1 MDLFMYS
8 YYSDFEDFDYN
19 YLQITTDLDYQFK
32 KWELLEKENNTYEQ
46 YINNT
51 ERAIV
56 PYIDYNS
63 VYILY
68 ICLYIFYICII
79 EFIII
84 PGKFVD
90 MC

>member
-1 MDLFMYS
+1 MHT
-8 YYSDFEDFDYN
+8 YYSDFEDYDYN
-19 YLQITTDLDYQFK
+19 YLQVAINLDYEFK
-32 KWELLEKENNTYEQ
+32 KWEMLEKDNKTFEQ

-63 VYILY
+63 VYMLLSCFHILY
-68 ICLYIFYICII
+68 ICII
-79 EFIII
+79 YFVII

-90 MC
+90 VEAY

>member
-1 MDLFMYS
+1 MYT

-19 YLQITTDLDYQFK
+19 YLQVATNLDYEFK
-32 KWELLEKENNTYEQ
+32 KWEMLEKENNTYEQ

-56 PYIDYNS
+56 PYIDYNAI
-63 VYILY
+63 VYILS
-68 ICLYIFYICII
+68 ICFHIFYICII

-84 PGKFVD
+84 PGKFVNV
-90 MC
+90 CETC